1 MNLKKYIICA
11 ATLLTTMAATAQDF
25 EELWITGTAVPGGA
39 QQMEHTPDGQFRY
52 AGPLDEGTVRVSDT
66 RNAETRTLWLM
77 PEAEDAQFVSNGVTY
92 RTTGDKDA
100 PGLSVTFA
108 ARYYRLYVAPCSGTM
123 RGELFRPWGEL
134 FVGGGA
140 TKDGWE
146 KLKMQ
151 PFTQSKSDP
160 CVWTWEGELRH
171 GDKVEEPDAFKL
183 EGVQQWG
190 VKELHPFSPNA
201 DILRTRIVR
210 TGGKDTKW
218 SLRKD
223 GRYRL
228 TVDVFKETV
237 RADYLGE

>member
-1 MNLKKYIICA
+1 MNIKKLIICA
-11 ATLLTTMAATAQDF
+11 AGLISALAAQAQDF
-25 EELWITGTAVPGGA
+25 EELWITGSAVPGGA
-39 QQMEHTPDGQFRY
+39 QKMERTPNGQFRY
-52 AGPLDEGTVRVSDT
+52 AGPLDEGTVRVQDRQT
-66 RNAETRTLWLM
+66 TDAATLWLM
-77 PEAEDAQFVSNGVTY
+77 PEAEDAQFVSKGTAY
-92 RTTGDKDA
+92 RATGDRNA

-108 ARYYRLYVAPCSGTM
+108 ARYYRLYVAPESGTM

-134 FVGGGA
+134 FIGGGA

-151 PFTQSKSDP
+151 PFTQSKADP
-160 CVWTWEGELRH
+160 CVWTWEGELRR

-190 VKELHPFSPNA
+190 VKELHPFSPGA
-201 DILRTRIVR
+201 DILLTKVVR

-218 SLRKD
+218 SLRRD

-237 RADYLGE
+237 KAEYLGE